1 MIPILSVFH
10 VIVPF
15 ATDLSG
21 ITSEQNLLRPWL
33 ICYPLGQVLLFLA
46 YLFFVRAQLEGEI
59 QQPVIYKIDKVI
71 GREEV
76 EVENA
81 GCCGAKTKV
90 QSENIC
96 EAGMYTLRPRF
107 QFYDEVLLELD

>member
-1 MIPILSVFH
+1 M
-10 VIVPF
+10 
-15 ATDLSG
+15 
-21 ITSEQNLLRPWL
+21 
-33 ICYPLGQVLLFLA
+33 
-46 YLFFVRAQLEGEI
+46 RAQLEGEI

-71 GREEV
+71 GRAEV
-76 EVENA
+76 EVDVET